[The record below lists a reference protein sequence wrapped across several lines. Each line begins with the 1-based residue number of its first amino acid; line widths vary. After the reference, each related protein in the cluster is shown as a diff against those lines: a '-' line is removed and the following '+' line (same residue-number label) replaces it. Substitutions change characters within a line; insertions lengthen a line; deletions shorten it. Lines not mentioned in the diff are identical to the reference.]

1 MGVGPQLCELRDN
14 GVLRSSHS
22 GDSRKFAFK
31 EFSEVSQEFIGDS
44 SPLATVVAL
53 VNFRRD

>member
-1 MGVGPQLCELRDN
+1 LANNNALKGAR
-14 GVLRSSHS
+14 
-22 GDSRKFAFK
+22 
-31 EFSEVSQEFIGDS
+31 FIGDS

>member
-1 MGVGPQLCELRDN
+1 VE
-14 GVLRSSHS
+14 
-22 GDSRKFAFK
+22 K
-31 EFSEVSQEFIGDS
+31 EFSEVGQEFIGDS